1 MSMSI
6 LPRWL
11 RNKYLLASAFFLAW
25 MLFFDHNDFFTQMAR
40 SRELSGLKSSK
51 EYYQAQIEQTRAEV
65 ERIRISPLALEKVAR
80 EKFLMRR
87 DGEDVFVVAPRN

>member
-1 MSMSI
+1 MSI

-11 RNKYLLASAFFLAW
+11 RNKYVIASAFFLVW
-25 MLFFDHNDFFTQMAR
+25 MLFFDHNDFFTQVAR
-40 SRELSGLKSSK
+40 RSELNGLKSSK
-51 EYYQAQIEQTRAEV
+51 AYYQDQIKQTRAEV

>member
-1 MSMSI
+1 MPMSI

-11 RNKYLLASAFFLAW
+11 RNKYVIASAFFLVW
-25 MLFFDHNDFFTQMAR
+25 MLFFDHNDIFTQVAR
-40 SRELSGLKSSK
+40 SSELNDLKSSK
-51 EYYQAQIEQTRAEV
+51 AYYQDQITQTRAEV
-65 ERIRISPLALEKVAR
+65 ERIRINPLALEKVAR

>member
-1 MSMSI
+1 MSI

-11 RNKYLLASAFFLAW
+11 RNKYLLASGFFLAW
-25 MLFFDHNDFFTQMAR
+25 MLFFDHNDVFTQMTR

-51 EYYQAQIEQTRAEV
+51 AYYQEQIAQTRAAV
-65 ERIRISPLALEKVAR
+65 ERIRINPLALEKIAR